1 MVWMAGIWLFV
12 LGVLG
17 AANLII
23 ARKPE
28 AKEIIGKLAP
38 YQGWI
43 GFVSM
48 WWGIWV
54 IIHFLLN
61 LGLMKWIPVVWLTY
75 LATGVIQFLL
85 GVLLGVG
92 VFKTFVKQEQA
103 VEKMDQLVTKLAP
116 FQGTLGLI
124 SIGLGIW
131 CIIAR
136 ILFFKIV

>member
-1 MVWMAGIWLFV
+1 MGFVGGAWLFV

-28 AKEIIGKLAP
+28 AKELIGKIAP

-48 WWGIWV
+48 IWGVWE
-54 IIHFLLN
+54 IIHAVLN
-61 LGLMKWIPVVWLTY
+61 IGWLGDFPIWWITY
-75 LATGVIQFLL
+75 LATGVLQAAL

-103 VEKMDQLVTKLAP
+103 VEKMDQLVAKLSP

-124 SIGLGIW
+124 AMGVGIW
-131 CIIAR
+131 SIISTV
-136 ILFFKIV
+136 LFR